1 MANGPFQDTSFPV
14 SWRVYPADNSVGRD
28 GTLEAARGAGGTDLT
43 EFRESLDAPN
53 DQPNPNTSID
63 ENAIVPA
70 VPRPLTGVTRS
81 ATSVI
86 AAPRASAAV
95 AKSAQTAPPRRFK
108 MPTKRN
114 VAGGVVMAF
123 AVGLIA
129 TMALPAYAFG
139 NGNAGFDAKNSTDL
153 AGGAQTLTVDDTAA
167 ALAVS
172 RDAYTAPTSEQ
183 LQAARDAAAAA
194 VAATE
199 ASTASA
205 STTPTAGTFAV
216 NPPSGAYSGQAVV
229 DYAEQF
235 VGVVPYSAGA
245 TPEAGF
251 GCDGLTQYVF
261 GQFGVYLPRIV
272 GNQAAMGIRVS
283 PEDAQP
289 GDLVVWPMYHIG
301 IYDGAGGVIDS
312 PDWGRMVEHRALWGS
327 YYFVRIV

>member
-1 MANGPFQDTSFPV
+1 M
-14 SWRVYPADNSVGRD
+14 
-28 GTLEAARGAGGTDLT
+28 T
-43 EFRESLDAPN
+43 ELREPLDAPN
-53 DQPNPNTSID
+53 DQQNPNTSID
-63 ENAIVPA
+63 TPAGVSRSAAASGSRRERRESESDIVPS
-70 VPRPLTGVTRS
+70 VPRPTTVVTRS

-86 AAPRASAAV
+86 AAPRASAPV
-95 AKSAQTAPPRRFK
+95 AKATVQTAPPRRLK
-108 MPTKRN
+108 MPTRRN
-114 VAGGVVMAF
+114 VAGGVVMTF
-123 AVGLIA
+123 ALGLIA

-139 NGNAGFDAKNSTDL
+139 NGTAGFDANNSADL
-153 AGGAQTLTVDDTAA
+153 AGAAQSITVDDTAA

-172 RDAYTAPTSEQ
+172 RDAYTAPTSEE
-183 LQAARDAAAAA
+183 LQAARDAAAASA
-194 VAATE
+194 
-199 ASTASA
+199 ASA
-205 STTPTAGTFAV
+205 EAPAAGTFAV

-261 GQFGVYLPRIV
+261 GQFGIYLPRIV

>member
-1 MANGPFQDTSFPV
+1 M
-14 SWRVYPADNSVGRD
+14 
-28 GTLEAARGAGGTDLT
+28 T
-43 EFRESLDAPN
+43 ELREPLDAPN
-53 DQPNPNTSID
+53 GQQNPNISID
-63 ENAIVPA
+63 APSVDASAAAPVSRRERRESHDDIVPA
-70 VPRPLTGVTRS
+70 VPRPTTAVTRS
-81 ATSVI
+81 ATSLI
-86 AAPRASAAV
+86 AAPRASAPIAR
-95 AKSAQTAPPRRFK
+95 ATMQTAPPRFTK
-108 MPTKRN
+108 PTKRN
-114 VAGGVVMAF
+114 VAGGVVMTF

-139 NGNAGFDAKNSTDL
+139 SGTAGFDSNNSADL
-153 AGGAQTLTVDDTAA
+153 GGAAQSITVDDTAA

-172 RDAYTAPTSEQ
+172 RDAYTAPTSAE

-199 ASTASA
+199 ASTAAASA
-205 STTPTAGTFAV
+205 ASAASAAAPTAGTFAV

-261 GQFGVYLPRIV
+261 GQFGIYLPRIV

-289 GDLVVWPMYHIG
+289 GDLVVWPMYHVG

-312 PDWGRMVEHRALWGS
+312 PDWGRFVEHRALWGS

>member
-14 SWRVYPADNSVGRD
+14 SWHVYPADNSVGRD

-70 VPRPLTGVTRS
+70 VPRPLTPVTRS

>member
-1 MANGPFQDTSFPV
+1 MANGPLQDTSFPV
-14 SWRVYPADNSVGRD
+14 SWRVHPADNSVGRD

-70 VPRPLTGVTRS
+70 VPRPLTPVTRS